1 MWSYFIIQSERS
13 KHQSRCRIA
22 IEMKETDKRKSKLI
36 QIQGPNKKAKR
47 ESQSLLRYFRLS
59 EMSEETQ
66 YIAAK

>member
-47 ESQSLLRYFRLS
+47 ESQSLLRYF
-59 EMSEETQ
+59 
-66 YIAAK
+66 